1 MKPIAYFPFKEKDKR
16 YFIDHDKR
24 DFVDHV
30 FTNQIKLYIDNSTT
44 TRIEWLELISQKLRE
59 EQFEPAQS
67 NMEASFLLQL
77 CNN

>member
-44 TRIEWLELISQKLRE
+44 TRIEWLELIS
-59 EQFEPAQS
+59 
-67 NMEASFLLQL
+67 
-77 CNN
+77 